1 MTLELMGS
9 VAKVTHRDN
18 DTQTE
23 ETDSRVENSSQI
35 LSRNFADS
43 ERKCSTA
50 NTEISEGESALG
62 VKPASGE
69 MTASTTGEI
78 TASTKELSNGLSSIQ
93 EGAITY
99 VNIAAKK
106 YAKGEDVK
114 GEFLSMVNEDL
125 KQMFGLGEDSSDEDS
140 SDEDSSDEDSSD
152 EENL

>member
-69 MTASTTGEI
+69 MTASTTGEMTASTTGEI

-140 SDEDSSDEDSSD
+140 SDE
-152 EENL
+152 ENL